1 MTNSQ
6 PSSLKSI
13 DSSQSSSPLELV
25 SDAMAFG
32 VMFAITLTIVQRGF
46 GFLRG
51 ILFCR
56 MMTEQELGQWSMVY
70 SFLMLLAPLAVLGL
84 PGCFG
89 RFVEHYLQRGQ
100 LATFIRRIAVIS
112 CFLTFGMSICLFAV
126 PDRFSMF
133 FFRSS
138 HHVGLVNAMAFAL
151 VFVSANNF
159 ISTLMESLRQ
169 VRLATLMRFI
179 TGIAFAVIG
188 TGLLAVWQDG
198 SIAASI
204 GFGLACGLG
213 LLPGIA
219 FLVKHQTAFA
229 DSGEELTH
237 IVMWKRIAPFAL
249 WLWASNFVTNF
260 FEVSD
265 RYMLVHWSETSVEQ
279 AHGFVGQYHSGRV
292 LPLLLVGVGV
302 VIDGVVL
309 PYAASLWEKSKQ
321 IEAKKMVG
329 LAGKMV
335 SIGFSVAS
343 VAILIVAPYVFNHV
357 FEGRYD
363 DGLAV
368 LPITLLYCIW
378 FSLINLYSIYL
389 LIIEKGKWIFAV
401 IGTGLL
407 VNLTLNALLI
417 PQLGLWGAV
426 LATTVSMLMTLV
438 AMLGSNH
445 FFGLNVE
452 RGVVLTAALP
462 IVVMLSPL
470 TAVAAM
476 LTIIAIALFTKL
488 LFSQEEKALAFEQS
502 NRLFKKLCSRSST

>member
-1 MTNSQ
+1 MTNTQ
-6 PSSLKSI
+6 PSSSKSI
-13 DSSQSSSPLELV
+13 DRAPSTLELV
-25 SDAMAFG
+25 SDTLAFG
-32 VMFAITLTIVQRGF
+32 VLFAIALTIVQRGF

-112 CFLTFGMSICLFAV
+112 CFLTFGLAACMFAV

-133 FFRSS
+133 FFRSN
-138 HHVGLVNAMAFAL
+138 HFVGLINAMAFAL
-151 VFVSANNF
+151 VFVTANNF
-159 ISTLMESLRQ
+159 VSTLMESLRQ
-169 VRLATLMRFI
+169 VRLATFMRFI
-179 TGIAFAVIG
+179 TGITFAVVG
-188 TGLLAVWQDG
+188 TGLIAVWQNG

-204 GFGLACGLG
+204 GFGLACALG
-213 LLPGIA
+213 LLPGVA
-219 FLVKHQTAFA
+219 FLFKHRMALA
-229 DSGEELTH
+229 DKGDELTH
-237 IVMWKRIAPFAL
+237 RVMWKRIAPFAL
-249 WLWASNFVTNF
+249 WLWASNFVTNL

-265 RYMLVHWSETSVEQ
+265 RYMLVHCSETSVVQ

-302 VIDGVVL
+302 VIEGVL
-309 PYAASLWEKSKQ
+309 MPFAASLWEKSKE

-329 LAGKMV
+329 LAGKMMA
-335 SIGFSVAS
+335 IGFSAAS
-343 VAILIVAPYVFNHV
+343 VGILLVAPYVFNQI

-378 FSLINLYSIYL
+378 FSLINLLSIYL
-389 LIIEKGKWIFAV
+389 LVIEKGKWIFAV
-401 IGTGLL
+401 IGAGLV

-417 PQLGLWGAV
+417 PPFGLWGAV
-426 LATTVSMLMTLV
+426 SATTISMLITLIAMIVSNHLCGLAIDRGLVLATAVPLV
-438 AMLGSNH
+438 AM
-445 FFGLNVE
+445 
-452 RGVVLTAALP
+452 
-462 IVVMLSPL
+462 MSPL

-476 LTIIAIALFTKL
+476 GTIIATALFTE
-488 LFSQEEKALAFEQS
+488 LFFNKDEKALAYDHAS
-502 NRLFKKLCSRSST
+502 RLADKFLSKSTT